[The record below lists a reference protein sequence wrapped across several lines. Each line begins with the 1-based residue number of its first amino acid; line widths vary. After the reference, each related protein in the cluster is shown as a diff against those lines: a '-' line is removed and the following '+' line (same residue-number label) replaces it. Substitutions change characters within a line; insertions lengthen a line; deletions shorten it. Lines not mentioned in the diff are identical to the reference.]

1 MTPDKAAS
9 PAALAPA
16 QTGRNAL
23 RQQLLAQRNAF
34 DPNLKERWD
43 QAIRQHLLDYF
54 ATPLQG
60 PPLAPLGVYWP
71 MRGEP
76 DLRPAYA
83 ALAARGMQ
91 LALPVVVERAAP
103 LRFAKWTPDTPLV
116 AGTFGALVPAEPAWL
131 KPSTLLVP
139 CLGFNSGRMRLGYG
153 GGFYDRTL
161 AAAPR
166 PATIGIAYDCL
177 HAEFEAEPHDVAL
190 DCILTESVCR

>member
-1 MTPDKAAS
+1 MTSDKAAFR
-9 PAALAPA
+9 AALAPA

-23 RQQLLAQRNAF
+23 RQQLLAQRNAL
-34 DPNLKERWD
+34 DPSLKERWD
-43 QAIRQHLLDYF
+43 QALQQHLLDYY
-54 ATPLQG
+54 ATPQQE
-60 PPLAPLGVYWP
+60 PSLARLGVYWP

-83 ALAARGMQ
+83 ALAARGVQ
-91 LALPVVVERAAP
+91 LALPVVVEPAAP

-116 AGTFGALVPAEPAWL
+116 TGAFGALVPAEPAWVE
-131 KPSTLLVP
+131 PSTLLVP
-139 CLGFNSGRMRLGYG
+139 CLGFNSARMRLGYG

-190 DCILTESVCR
+190 DCILTESAGR